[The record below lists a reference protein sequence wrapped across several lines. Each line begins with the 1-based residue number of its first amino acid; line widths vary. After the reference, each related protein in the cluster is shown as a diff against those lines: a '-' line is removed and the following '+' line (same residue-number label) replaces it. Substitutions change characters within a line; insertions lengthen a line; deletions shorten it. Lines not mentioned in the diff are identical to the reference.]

1 MLENQ
6 ILKRLF
12 SQATS
17 IRQSLRHNPHCL
29 CVKASRP
36 PSSVGFQCIS
46 MRFSGSSAQ
55 SLGPKSSGQ
64 SVLGWYRGKVLS
76 SQHPSK
82 REMDHSYSSLA
93 HHRLEAC
100 RKLTYRRSI
109 SQLDP
114 FCLSYSV
121 QGKTTTY
128 LRSTCGYPTLSLAS
142 RGFTVPQIQ

>member
-1 MLENQ
+1 MGLQLNRWD
-6 ILKRLF
+6 LNRRV
-12 SQATS
+12 S
-17 IRQSLRHNPHCL
+17 PCW
-29 CVKASRP
+29 
-36 PSSVGFQCIS
+36 VGT
-46 MRFSGSSAQ
+46 GE
-55 SLGPKSSGQ
+55 
-64 SVLGWYRGKVLS
+64 VLS

-82 REMDHSYSSLA
+82 REIDHSYSSLA

-128 LRSTCGYPTLSLAS
+128 GPPTDIQLYLSLAVALQCLRYS
-142 RGFTVPQIQ
+142 NRSLFVDRLAAQHAGATAHVSPRHGDLCFAVQPPRSCRLHASSPNQV